1 MIKEICRSVAAAF
14 ALIACALSA
23 GPARSLTVFDP
34 SNFGQNVQQVAQ
46 ALAQTAVQQVIQYGV
61 GKLAQ
66 ATGLPGPMLNM
77 AAQAGMDKVFLQTG
91 LNGTFGGVPSQFPSS
106 GATFG
111 SLPGALWQVGGQGGT
126 QVARFAIGEGLEQIG
141 IDPKDPLVAA
151 GLSAGYDMMQR
162 SVGQSATWAKVSTP
176 SFAYYGTRAPT
187 NVFTTAPSAI
197 GFMRT
202 QLQRPSVQSTPV
214 ALTQIQVRRSRELEE
229 AALDAIGLAAHG
241 LAAASGT
248 SQRVESM
255 QKAALSATE
264 LRQQMAVLNGS
275 VTALYEELAGIRVLV
290 AAGLRVRAAE
300 VLANRPVTSAQ
311 AGANAV
317 PQTTTTIQGLP
328 WLNQGTP

>member
-1 MIKEICRSVAAAF
+1 MTREHRLAAVTAIAF
-14 ALIACALSA
+14 VTPFVSSFEAHA
-23 GPARSLTVFDP
+23 LTVFDP
-34 SNFGQNVQQVAQ
+34 SNFQQNVQQVAQ

-66 ATGLPGPMLNM
+66 ATGLPGPLLNM
-77 AAQAGMDKVFLQTG
+77 AAQAGMDKMFLQTG
-91 LNGTFGGVPSQFPSS
+91 LNGVFGGVPSQFPS
-106 GATFG
+106 GGMTFG
-111 SLPGALWQVGGQGGT
+111 SMPGALWQVGTQLGT
-126 QVARFAIGEGLEQIG
+126 QVAKYAIGEGLEQIG

-176 SFAYYGTRAPT
+176 SFAYYGARAPT

-241 LAAASGT
+241 LAAASGA

-275 VTALYEELAGIRVLV
+275 MTALYEELAGIRVLV

-300 VLANRPVTSAQ
+300 VLANRPVTGAQ